1 MSEPFNTWQA
11 RFEKLRSNKLFEA
24 VVIAIIVIS
33 ALVIGAKTYEET
45 SRIEQWLLY
54 LDVAVT
60 IFFLIEIL
68 IRMAAERTLLSFFK
82 KGWNV
87 FDFLIVTASL
97 IPMDDSEMVLLARL
111 LRIFRVLRLVS
122 MIPELQMLLN
132 ALVKSVPR
140 MGYVVL
146 LMFIIFY
153 IYAAIGSF
161 LFHSVDEG
169 LWGNISL
176 AMLTLFQ
183 VATFES
189 WATAVLYPT
198 MEVYPYAWIFFLTFI
213 FLNAFIFLNMM
224 IGIVLDVMQKESALL
239 DLENDGGDAAQM
251 QGLRSD
257 VRDLRAQL
265 DRMESALAQSHSP
278 QGSVPH
284 NSLEGDSAQA
294 GSVQDSFAQ
303 RNSAHSD
310 AGGKQ
315 ADKPITD

>member
-11 RFEKLRSNKLFEA
+11 RFEKLRSNKIFEA
-24 VVIAIIVIS
+24 AVIAIIVIS

-45 SRIEQWLLY
+45 TQVEQWLLY
-54 LDVAVT
+54 LDIAVT

-122 MIPELQMLLN
+122 MIPELQMLLS

-161 LFHSVDEG
+161 LFHNVDEG

-189 WATAVLYPT
+189 WATAVLYPA
-198 MEVYPYAWIFFLTFI
+198 MDVYPYAWIYFLTFI

-224 IGIVLDVMQKESALL
+224 IGIVLDVMQKESAQMAL
-239 DLENDGGDAAQM
+239 DNGEGEEAELQSLRKDVH
-251 QGLRSD
+251 GLKT
-257 VRDLRAQL
+257 QL
-265 DRMESALAQSHSP
+265 DRMEAALAQAP
-278 QGSVPH
+278 TAH
-284 NSLEGDSAQA
+284 NIA
-294 GSVQDSFAQ
+294 
-303 RNSAHSD
+303 NND

-315 ADKPITD
+315 TEKPTTD

>member
-1 MSEPFNTWQA
+1 MSESFTTWQS
-11 RFEKLRSNKLFEA
+11 RFEKLRSNKIFEA
-24 VVIAIIVIS
+24 VVISIIVIS

-45 SRIEQWLLY
+45 TQIEQWLLY
-54 LDVAVT
+54 LDIAVT
-60 IFFLIEIL
+60 IFFLVEIL

-122 MIPELQMLLN
+122 MIPELQMLLG

-153 IYAAIGSF
+153 IYAALGSF
-161 LFHSVDEG
+161 LFHNVDDF
-169 LWGNISL
+169 LWGNISVS
-176 AMLTLFQ
+176 MLTLFRI
-183 VATFES
+183 ATFEDWTDVMYATQEVFAWS
-189 WATAVLYPT
+189 WIY
-198 MEVYPYAWIFFLTFI
+198 YLTFI
-213 FLNAFIFLNMM
+213 FLTAFIFLNMM

-239 DLENDGGDAAQM
+239 DLSNDEGDAAQV
-251 QGLRSD
+251 QGLRAD

-265 DRMESALAQSHSP
+265 DRMEAALAQSHSSRAP
-278 QGSVPH
+278 SHQE
-284 NSLEGDSAQA
+284 L
-294 GSVQDSFAQ
+294 
-303 RNSAHSD
+303 
-310 AGGKQ
+310 GGNHIL
-315 ADKPITD
+315 KPTND

>member
-1 MSEPFNTWQA
+1 MSASFETWRE
-11 RFEKLRSNKLFEA
+11 RFERLRANKIFELT
-24 VVIAIIVIS
+24 VISIIVLS
-33 ALVIGAKTYEET
+33 ALLIGARTYEEIT
-45 SRIEQWLLY
+45 RFQQWLLV

-60 IFFLIEIL
+60 VFFLMEIL
-68 IRMAAERTLLSFFK
+68 IRMAAERRLVDFFK

-122 MIPELQMLLN
+122 IIPELRMLMA
-132 ALVKSVPR
+132 ALFKSIPR
-140 MGYVVL
+140 MGYVAL

-161 LFHSVDEG
+161 LFSDVDER

-198 MEVYPYAWIFFLTFI
+198 MEHYPYAWIFFLTFI

-224 IGIVLDVMQKESALL
+224 IGIVLDVMQKESIQIE
-239 DLENDGGDAAQM
+239 LESGEGEAAELH
-251 QGLRSD
+251 GLRDD
-257 VRDLRAQL
+257 VRQLRDQL
-265 DRMESALAQSHSP
+265 SRMETL
-278 QGSVPH
+278 
-284 NSLEGDSAQA
+284 LEQN
-294 GSVQDSFAQ
+294 
-303 RNSAHSD
+303 R
-310 AGGKQ
+310 AGGV
-315 ADKPITD
+315 DKAGQG

>member
-24 VVIAIIVIS
+24 VVIAIIVVS

-161 LFHSVDEG
+161 LFHTVDEG

-224 IGIVLDVMQKESALL
+224 IGIVLDVMQKESAQMAL
-239 DLENDGGDAAQM
+239 DSGEGEEAELHS
-251 QGLRSD
+251 LRND
-257 VRDLRAQL
+257 VRGLKAQL
-265 DRMESALAQSHSP
+265 DRMESVLVQRDGNSP
-278 QGSVPH
+278 QQAA
-284 NSLEGDSAQA
+284 DSNKT
-294 GSVQDSFAQ
+294 S
-303 RNSAHSD
+303 HE
-310 AGGKQ
+310 
-315 ADKPITD
+315 

>member
-1 MSEPFNTWQA
+1 MSASFDTWRD
-11 RFEKLRSNKLFEA
+11 RFERLRANKIFELT
-24 VVIAIIVIS
+24 VIAIIVLS
-33 ALVIGAKTYEET
+33 ALLIGARTYDEIT
-45 SRIEQWLLY
+45 HFQQWLRV

-60 IFFLIEIL
+60 IFFLVEIL
-68 IRMAAERTLLSFFK
+68 IRMAAERRLTDFFK

-122 MIPELQMLLN
+122 MIPELRLLVA
-132 ALVKSVPR
+132 ALFKSIPR
-140 MGYVVL
+140 MGYVAL

-161 LFHSVDEG
+161 LFSDVDER

-198 MEVYPYAWIFFLTFI
+198 MEHYPYAWIFFLTFI

-224 IGIVLDVMQKESALL
+224 IGIVLDVMQKESIQIE
-239 DLENDGGDAAQM
+239 LESGEGEAAELH
-251 QGLRSD
+251 GLRDD
-257 VRDLRAQL
+257 VRQLRDQL
-265 DRMESALAQSHSP
+265 SRMEAM
-278 QGSVPH
+278 
-284 NSLEGDSAQA
+284 LE
-294 GSVQDSFAQ
+294 
-303 RNSAHSD
+303 RRE
-310 AGGKQ
+310 K
-315 ADKPITD
+315 

>member
-1 MSEPFNTWQA
+1 MSEPFTTWQS

-33 ALVIGAKTYEET
+33 ALVIGAKTYDET
-45 SRIEQWLLY
+45 TQVEQWLLY
-54 LDVAVT
+54 LDIAVT

-68 IRMAAERTLLSFFK
+68 IRMAAERTLLDFFK

-122 MIPELQMLLN
+122 MIPELQMLLS

-161 LFHSVDEG
+161 LFHNVDEG

-198 MEVYPYAWIFFLTFI
+198 MEVYPYAWIYFLTFI

-224 IGIVLDVMQKESALL
+224 IGIVLDVMQKESAQMAL
-239 DLENDGGDAAQM
+239 DNGEGEEAELQS
-251 QGLRSD
+251 LRND
-257 VRDLRAQL
+257 VRGLKAQL
-265 DRMESALAQSHSP
+265 DRMESFLSQAYSTAP
-278 QGSVPH
+278 TYK
-284 NSLEGDSAQA
+284 NEG
-294 GSVQDSFAQ
+294 
-303 RNSAHSD
+303 
-310 AGGKQ
+310 
-315 ADKPITD
+315 

>member
-11 RFEKLRSNKLFEA
+11 RFERLRSNKFFEA

-45 SRIEQWLLY
+45 SRVEQWLIY
-54 LDVAVT
+54 LDTAVT

-68 IRMAAERTLLSFFK
+68 IRMAAERSLRDFFK

-97 IPMDDSEMVLLARL
+97 IPLDDSEMVLLARL

-122 MIPELQMLLN
+122 MIPELQMLLS

-161 LFHSVDEG
+161 LFHNVDEG

-189 WATAVLYPT
+189 WATAVLYPA
-198 MEVYPYAWIFFLTFI
+198 MDVYPYAWIYFLTFI

-239 DLENDGGDAAQM
+239 ELDNEDGDVAQM
-251 QGLRSD
+251 QGLRND

-265 DRMESALAQSHSP
+265 DRMETALAQSPSSGGAVSNTSLQNETP
-278 QGSVPH
+278 Q
-284 NSLEGDSAQA
+284 NDA
-294 GSVQDSFAQ
+294 
-303 RNSAHSD
+303 SD
-310 AGGKQ
+310 KHIE
-315 ADKPITD
+315 KPTT